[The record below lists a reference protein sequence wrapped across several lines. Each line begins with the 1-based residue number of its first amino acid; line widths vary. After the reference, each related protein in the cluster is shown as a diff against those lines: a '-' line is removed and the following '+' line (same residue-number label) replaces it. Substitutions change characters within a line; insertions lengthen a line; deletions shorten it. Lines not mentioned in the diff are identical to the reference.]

1 MKKPT
6 KQIGGASLIGPLVE
20 SSPKPT
26 KRASENPIIAAL
38 REARL
43 TKAAPVKTILTRS
56 RK

>member
-1 MKKPT
+1 MT
-6 KQIGGASLIGPLVE
+6 KQPKLGGASLVGPLVE
-20 SSPKPT
+20 SPKPT
-26 KRASENPIIAAL
+26 KRAENQIIAAL